1 MIETCNNTICRFVV
15 SIPLAGVE
23 LFRLGRSL
31 VTQFNGS
38 GPGNPA
44 TTAQI
49 RFDGSKGSTWRRH
62 IHIEW
67 NRSVSAH
74 NTQQYLYL
82 KWPDQVLWTK
92 TGSLVTIISKPASIQ
107 TQSQAAAA
115 SGSLLLFSYPAL
127 AASPPL
133 FGQQPPTTPRPQV
146 WSVVVVSCSVISRFL
161 ASHTISTQT
170 CITRFDYGGI
180 RLGLRLARLETILRI
195 YWTLDIPTTTNRQ
208 TAIQHKSVSPAG
220 DFETLPFVVC
230 SINVRKHVQ

>member
-1 MIETCNNTICRFVV
+1 MNQNWFISHHHQQTSQHPNSV
-15 SIPLAGVE
+15 P
-23 LFRLGRSL
+23 
-31 VTQFNGS
+31 GS
-38 GPGNPA
+38 
-44 TTAQI
+44 
-49 RFDGSKGSTWRRH
+49 S
-62 IHIEW
+62 
-67 NRSVSAH
+67 
-74 NTQQYLYL
+74 
-82 KWPDQVLWTK
+82 
-92 TGSLVTIISKPASIQ
+92 
-107 TQSQAAAA
+107 
-115 SGSLLLFSYPAL
+115 SLLLFSYPAL

-133 FGQQPPTTPRPQV
+133 FGQQQLPTTPRPLV

>member
-1 MIETCNNTICRFVV
+1 MARSGFVNQNWFI
-15 SIPLAGVE
+15 SHHHQQTSQHP
-23 LFRLGRSL
+23 
-31 VTQFNGS
+31 N
-38 GPGNPA
+38 
-44 TTAQI
+44 
-49 RFDGSKGSTWRRH
+49 
-62 IHIEW
+62 
-67 NRSVSAH
+67 SV
-74 NTQQYLYL
+74 
-82 KWPDQVLWTK
+82 P
-92 TGSLVTIISKPASIQ
+92 
-107 TQSQAAAA
+107 
-115 SGSLLLFSYPAL
+115 GSLLLFSYPAL

-195 YWTLDIPTTTNRQ
+195 LDPGHTHDDQQ
-208 TAIQHKSVSPAG
+208 TAIQLKSVSPAG